1 MAKRRKE
8 NYGPSPILLWILVLV
23 LIVVI
28 FFLINSSLFNVSSIT
43 VYGAER
49 FSAQE
54 IIAASGITY
63 DTNIIYVDE
72 ESARQG
78 IEQNAYLRVDDIKR
92 TFPTGVEIYITE
104 RTPAAQIAT
113 VKGYY
118 VMDEEGIALGLNP
131 LADETLISILNMSI
145 TEPQM
150 GSRITAESTEKMEAA
165 AKVLVAVKKYALE
178 GKIQYIDVADPEKI
192 VLGYEGD
199 IIVKI
204 ADGDSAEQKLSR
216 LEKTMAAAGDKLVAG
231 NTLNMENEGGYYMS
245 K

>member
-1 MAKRRKE
+1 MARRRKE

-78 IEQNAYLRVDDIKR
+78 IEQNAYLRVDNIKR

-113 VKGYY
+113 INGYY
-118 VMDEEGIALGLNP
+118 IIDEEGTALGLNQ

-145 TEPQM
+145 AEPQM
-150 GSRITAESTEKMEAA
+150 GSTILAESAEKLEAVS
-165 AKVLVAVKKYALE
+165 KVLSAVKQYTLE
-178 GKIQYIDVADPEKI
+178 GKIKYIDVADPEKI
-192 VLGYEGD
+192 VLGYAGD
-199 IIVKI
+199 ITVKI
-204 ADGDSAEQKLSR
+204 TDGDSAKQKLSR
-216 LEKTMAAAGDKLVAG
+216 LENAVAAAGDKLSAG
-231 NTLNMENEGGYYMS
+231 STLNMENEGGYYIS